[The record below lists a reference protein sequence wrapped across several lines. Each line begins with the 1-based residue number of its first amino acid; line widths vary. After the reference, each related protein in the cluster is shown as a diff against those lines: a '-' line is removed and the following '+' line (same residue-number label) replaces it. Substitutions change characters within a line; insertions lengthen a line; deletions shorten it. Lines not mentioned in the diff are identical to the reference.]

1 MFKIGSEN
9 NVYLDFDD
17 PLQNYATECGLYAR
31 QFHFDNVPKTDSVE
45 DKSHEN
51 RIKIHLDEYSV
62 D

>member
-17 PLQNYATECGLYAR
+17 PPQNYATECGEYAR
-31 QFHFDNVPKTDSVE
+31 LFHFDNVPITNSVE
-45 DKSHEN
+45 EKNNEN